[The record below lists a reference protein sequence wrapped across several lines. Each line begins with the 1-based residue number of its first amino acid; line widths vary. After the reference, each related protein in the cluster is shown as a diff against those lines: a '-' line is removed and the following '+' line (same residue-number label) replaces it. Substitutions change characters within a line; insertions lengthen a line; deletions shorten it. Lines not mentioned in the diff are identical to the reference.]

1 VFNTEGGII
10 RQLLNVPVVIKS
22 VNNGEQLLSPTNI
35 LIFFFLWYGFFITT
49 YGVHVPSGLFL
60 PGLILGC
67 SVGLLYMQFMVYVM
81 DFEID
86 RIGGQSYVIIGAAA
100 MLAAN
105 SRMTYSLA
113 VIMLETTQSINNFL
127 PITLGIAVAL
137 VVGRIFNRSQYDYAI
152 RSKQLP
158 VLQHHMPKETGRMRV
173 REIFLDKI
181 DGGYE
186 LEVLESVS
194 TV

>member
-1 VFNTEGGII
+1 M
-10 RQLLNVPVVIKS
+10 
-22 VNNGEQLLSPTNI
+22 
-35 LIFFFLWYGFFITT
+35 
-49 YGVHVPSGLFL
+49 PSGLFL

>member
-1 VFNTEGGII
+1 
-10 RQLLNVPVVIKS
+10 
-22 VNNGEQLLSPTNI
+22 
-35 LIFFFLWYGFFITT
+35 
-49 YGVHVPSGLFL
+49 
-60 PGLILGC
+60 
-67 SVGLLYMQFMVYVM
+67 
-81 DFEID
+81 
-86 RIGGQSYVIIGAAA
+86 

-173 REIFLDKI
+173 REIFLDKLNA
-181 DGGYE
+181 GYE

-194 TV
+194 TVQRIQEVILKPFHSFPVVNLAGKVIGLISKNVVIVLIEQHCWYEHKDLERKQPFLFRSVSDRTSSTSSN

>member
-1 VFNTEGGII
+1 MFNTEGGII

-67 SVGLLYMQFMVYVM
+67 SIGLLYMQFMVYVM

>member
-1 VFNTEGGII
+1 MFNTEGGII